1 MKEQL
6 IEIINR
12 LPGIEVVCISDP
24 DDNKQP
30 IKCTSSNIHRGGFT
44 IFFHVDEGEQEGL
57 FFLTRCVDGRYFQY
71 GLNWRIQLSVGD
83 VLHRNG
89 DRPITYEL
97 KRIPLQ
103 DDTEEDLQDECKAL
117 VDNMSYHFNHVG
129 FVELYNMN
137 KDKYKISRLHY
148 TATSWNR
155 KSVIENLGI

>member
-44 IFFHVDEGEQEGL
+44 IFFHVDEKEQEGL

-71 GLNWRIQLSVGD
+71 GLNWRTQGSSI
-83 VLHRNG
+83 
-89 DRPITYEL
+89 
-97 KRIPLQ
+97 
-103 DDTEEDLQDECKAL
+103 
-117 VDNMSYHFNHVG
+117 G
-129 FVELYNMN
+129 FHQSLESEGLPMEHQG
-137 KDKYKISRLHY
+137 SSQTLR
-148 TATSWNR
+148 R
-155 KSVIENLGI
+155 